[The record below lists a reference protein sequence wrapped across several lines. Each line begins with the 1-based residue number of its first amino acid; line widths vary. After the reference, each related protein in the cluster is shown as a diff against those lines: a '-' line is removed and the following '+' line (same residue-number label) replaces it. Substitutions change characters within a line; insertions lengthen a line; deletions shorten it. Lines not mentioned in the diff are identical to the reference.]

1 MQVKEYDLMNVA
13 VMKNQKPKLTTMKYL
28 QLFSVL
34 LIIGIA
40 SCKKGDNIDNIA
52 PTDLV
57 VTATVSNDSSGTVAF
72 TATAKNAVS
81 YEYDFGNGFSLT
93 VLSGLTNY
101 KYAASGT
108 YTVTVT
114 ASSTSGQTISKTLQ
128 VTVTV
133 VLKLKWSDEF
143 EVDGPPDPSKWG
155 YDLGAGGWGNAE
167 LQNYTNRTDNSIV
180 SNGTLKITAKSESYN
195 GSPYTSAR
203 LLTKDKFSF
212 KYGKVEASAKLPE
225 GVGTWAA
232 IWMLGDNITTVGWPA
247 CGEIDIMEHLGR
259 QLNKIYGT
267 LHHPGHSGGNGDGS
281 TTTISNATT
290 EFHKYSVEWS
300 TANIKI
306 SVDDVVFY
314 NFINAGNL
322 PFNHN
327 FFIILN
333 IAMGGNFGGAV
344 DPAFTSGVME
354 IDYVR
359 VYQ

>member
-1 MQVKEYDLMNVA
+1 
-13 VMKNQKPKLTTMKYL
+13 MKRSP
-28 QLFSVL
+28 LFFLS
-34 LIIGIA
+34 LITIIY
-40 SCKKGDNIDNIA
+40 SCKKGDNYDDSP

-57 VTATVSNDSSGTVAF
+57 VNAVVSNDSSGNVAF

-81 YEYDFGNGFSLT
+81 YDYSFGNGSLLT
-93 VLSGLTNY
+93 VQSGVVNY
-101 KYAASGT
+101 KYAISGN
-108 YTVTVT
+108 YTVRVT
-114 ASSTSGQTISKTLQ
+114 AKSSSGQTISTSIQ
-128 VTVTV
+128 VDVLV

-143 EVDGPPDPSKWG
+143 DADGPPDPSKWG
-155 YDLGAGGWGNAE
+155 YDLGAGGWGNQE
-167 LQNYTNRTDNSIV
+167 LQYYTNRTDNSIV
-180 SNGTLKITAKSESYN
+180 SNGTLKITAKAESYN

-212 KYGKVEASAKLPE
+212 KYGKVEVRAKLPE

-232 IWMLGDNITTVGWPA
+232 IWMLGDNISTAGWPA

-281 TTTISNATT
+281 TVNILNATT

-300 TANIKI
+300 NATIKI
-306 SVDDVVFY
+306 AVDDIAFY
-314 NFINAGNL
+314 TFINSGNL
-322 PFNHN
+322 PFNQN
-327 FFIILN
+327 FFLILN
-333 IAMGGNFGGAV
+333 IAMGGNFGGQV
-344 DPAFTSGVME
+344 DPAFSSGVME

>member
-1 MQVKEYDLMNVA
+1 
-13 VMKNQKPKLTTMKYL
+13 MKVEFMMIKYTMKYL
-28 QLFSVL
+28 QLFSILIVL
-34 LIIGIA
+34 A
-40 SCKKGDNIDNIA
+40 FSSCKKGDNYDNIA

-57 VTATVSNDSSGTVAF
+57 VNAVVSADSSGNVSF
-72 TATAKNAVS
+72 TASAKNAVS
-81 YEYDFGNGFSLT
+81 YDYAFGNGSFST
-93 VLSGLTNY
+93 VQSGVTNY

-108 YTVTVT
+108 YTVKVT
-114 ASSTSGQTISKTLQ
+114 AFSSSGQTITKSIQ
-128 VTVTV
+128 VSVTV

-143 EVDGPPDPSKWG
+143 DLDGPPDPSKWG

-180 SNGTLKITAKSESYN
+180 SNGTLKITAKAENYN

-212 KYGKVEASAKLPE
+212 KYGKVEARAKLPE

-232 IWMLGDNITTVGWPA
+232 IWMLGDIISTVGWPA

-259 QLNKIYGT
+259 DLNKIYGT
-267 LHHPGHSGGNGDGS
+267 LHHPGHSGGSGDGS
-281 TTTISNATT
+281 TFTIANATATT

-300 TANIKI
+300 NTNIKI
-306 SVDDVVFY
+306 LVDDFVFY
-314 NFINAGNL
+314 TFVNTGNL
-322 PFNHN
+322 PFNQN

-333 IAMGGNFGGAV
+333 VAMGGNFGGAV
-344 DPAFTSGVME
+344 DPAFTSGDME

>member
-1 MQVKEYDLMNVA
+1 
-13 VMKNQKPKLTTMKYL
+13 MK
-28 QLFSVL
+28 QLPWFFLL
-34 LIIGIA
+34 LIVVIY
-40 SCKKGDNIDNIA
+40 SCKKGNDSDDVA
-52 PTDLV
+52 PTELV
-57 VTATVSNDSSGTVAF
+57 VNAVVSDDSSGNVSF

-81 YEYDFGNGFSLT
+81 YDYSFGNGSHLT
-93 VLSGLTNY
+93 VQSGMINY
-101 KYAASGT
+101 KYDASGS
-108 YTVTVT
+108 YTVKVT
-114 ASSTSGQTISKTLQ
+114 AVSRSGQSISKSLQ
-128 VTVTV
+128 VNVTV

-143 EVDGPPDPSKWG
+143 DTDGPPDPSKWG

-180 SNGTLKITAKSESYN
+180 SNGTLKITAKAESYN

-212 KYGKVEASAKLPE
+212 KYGKVEARAKLPE

-232 IWMLGDNITTVGWPA
+232 IWMLGDNISTVGWPA

-267 LHHPGHSGGNGDGS
+267 LHHPGHSGGSGDGS
-281 TTTISNATT
+281 TVTTLNATT
-290 EFHKYSVEWS
+290 EFHKYAVEWS
-300 TANIKI
+300 DKNIKI
-306 SVDDVVFY
+306 SVDDIVFY
-314 NFINAGNL
+314 NFVNSGNL
-322 PFNHN
+322 PFNQN

-344 DPAFTSGVME
+344 DPAFVSGIME

>member
-1 MQVKEYDLMNVA
+1 
-13 VMKNQKPKLTTMKYL
+13 MKYL
-28 QLFSVL
+28 QLFSILIVL
-34 LIIGIA
+34 A
-40 SCKKGDNIDNIA
+40 FSSCKKGDNYDNIA

-57 VTATVSNDSSGTVAF
+57 VNAVVSADSSGNVSF
-72 TATAKNAVS
+72 TASAKNAVS
-81 YEYDFGNGFSLT
+81 YDYAFGNGSFST
-93 VLSGLTNY
+93 VQSGVTNY

-108 YTVTVT
+108 YTVKVT
-114 ASSTSGQTISKTLQ
+114 AFSSSGQTITKSIQ
-128 VTVTV
+128 VSVTV

-155 YDLGAGGWGNAE
+155 YDLGAGGWGNQE

-180 SNGTLKITAKSESYN
+180 SNGTLKITAKTESYN

-212 KYGKVEASAKLPE
+212 KYGKVEARAKLPE

-232 IWMLGDNITTVGWPA
+232 IWMLGDNISTAGWPA

-267 LHHPGHSGGNGDGS
+267 LHHPGHSGGSGDGS

-290 EFHKYSVEWS
+290 GFHKYSVEWS

-314 NFINAGNL
+314 NFIN
-322 PFNHN
+322 
-327 FFIILN
+327 
-333 IAMGGNFGGAV
+333 
-344 DPAFTSGVME
+344 
-354 IDYVR
+354 YV
-359 VYQ
+359 VIFL